1 MMLFVITSIIFL
13 MCKLSFLTADNPSSY
28 YCSNQ
33 SKWWIDETITTEAFQ
48 SFIFYKQHLCK
59 NRIFTPVINSAGIGA
74 TTMHIMSLLIDSWQ
88 QNGILRPNDVA
99 PYLYASLTEKNCTLH
114 IRAVDCFHNPLSTC
128 GHSNKLTLYEQKSS
142 LYSAKHLKLMM
153 SIRPNITLKPI
164 GICYLGFHIKRS
176 IQWIQGQ
183 LLLYIWRQ
191 REDIQLE
198 INLKTVPF
206 FNTSPSIISLVNN
219 SSYSPDNSNSN
230 NNSSKITTDNIYY
243 HYFNRNVN
251 YNSSTMAIHI
261 RTGHGE
267 ELDNQRKYEPP
278 LEVYIEAMDIF
289 AKSLELSGKP
299 LSAVYLCS
307 TNPKTS
313 YISTEYMSL
322 YHPRPF
328 RYYSLPHISIG
339 KGDPFFAHQR
349 NMFDVMNGKRRRK
362 NLNYTNYDIHVEFYT
377 DMQIF
382 MNVDVFIGST
392 STIYDII
399 SLIRQ
404 SKGHEPNTTCYIS
417 LVIQNSSMHC
427 EDSPDAINRWMKN
440 IIPSR
445 SYNGGTIFSF

>member
-1 MMLFVITSIIFL
+1 MLFIIASIITL
-13 MCKLSFLTADNPSSY
+13 MCKLSNLTADNPSSY
-28 YCSNQ
+28 YCYNR
-33 SKWWIDETITTEAFQ
+33 SKWWIDETITTEVFQ

-74 TTMHIMSLLIDSWQ
+74 TTMHIMSLLIDSWE
-88 QNGILRPNDVA
+88 QNGILRPSDVA
-99 PYLYASLTEKNCTLH
+99 PYFYASLNENNCTLH

-128 GHSNKLTLYEQKSS
+128 GYLNKLTPYEQKSH
-142 LYSAKHLKLMM
+142 LYSSKQLKRIMI
-153 SIRPNITLKPI
+153 IRPNITLKSV
-164 GICYLGFHIKRS
+164 GICNLGSQIKRS

-198 INLKTVPF
+198 INLKLAPF
-206 FNTSPSIISLVNN
+206 FNTSTSMSNQVNNFSYTLVN
-219 SSYSPDNSNSN
+219 SISN
-230 NNSSKITTDNIYY
+230 NHSSKITTNNVYD
-243 HYFNRNVN
+243 HYFNRNIN
-251 YNSSTMAIHI
+251 DNSSTMAIHI

-267 ELDNQRKYEPP
+267 ALDDNRKYEPP
-278 LEVYIEAMDIF
+278 LEVYIEAMDNF
-289 AKSLELSGKP
+289 AKYLALSGKP

-307 TNPKTS
+307 TDPKTS
-313 YISTEYMSL
+313 YISTEYMSS

-328 RYYSLPHISIG
+328 RYYSLPHIYRG
-339 KGDPFFAHQR
+339 KGDPGYTHQR
-349 NMFDVMNGKRRRK
+349 NMFDVMNGKRSRK
-362 NLNYTNYDIHVEFYT
+362 SLNYTNHDIHVEFYT

-404 SKGHEPNTTCYIS
+404 SKGHKPNTTCYIS
-417 LVIQNSSMHC
+417 LVIQNSSMYC

-445 SYNGGTIFSF
+445 SYRGGTVFSF

>member
-1 MMLFVITSIIFL
+1 
-13 MCKLSFLTADNPSSY
+13 
-28 YCSNQ
+28 
-33 SKWWIDETITTEAFQ
+33 
-48 SFIFYKQHLCK
+48 
-59 NRIFTPVINSAGIGA
+59 
-74 TTMHIMSLLIDSWQ
+74 
-88 QNGILRPNDVA
+88 
-99 PYLYASLTEKNCTLH
+99 
-114 IRAVDCFHNPLSTC
+114 
-128 GHSNKLTLYEQKSS
+128 
-142 LYSAKHLKLMM
+142 
-153 SIRPNITLKPI
+153 
-164 GICYLGFHIKRS
+164 
-176 IQWIQGQ
+176 
-183 LLLYIWRQ
+183 
-191 REDIQLE
+191 
-198 INLKTVPF
+198 
-206 FNTSPSIISLVNN
+206 
-219 SSYSPDNSNSN
+219 
-230 NNSSKITTDNIYY
+230 
-243 HYFNRNVN
+243 
-251 YNSSTMAIHI
+251 MAIHI